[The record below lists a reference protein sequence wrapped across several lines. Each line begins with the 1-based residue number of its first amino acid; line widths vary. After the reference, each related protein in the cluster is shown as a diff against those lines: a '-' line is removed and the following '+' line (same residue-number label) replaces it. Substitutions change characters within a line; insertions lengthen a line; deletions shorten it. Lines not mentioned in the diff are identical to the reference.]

1 MAVTPTDLE
10 AFLRGQPI
18 SPAAS
23 QEIVGQLDDRNSL
36 VSIMGRRLS
45 LAARQ
50 MANPDG
56 PLITAIGEPLDSTL
70 ADLKGLNQQC
80 VELSRAKRW
89 QEALP
94 LRLTTCRLAM
104 RYLGEDHRD
113 AMTYIHHLGII
124 LYQCGQLDRAQRILD
139 RAIDLRSQYLGEDK
153 AETAI
158 SWTGLGRVLEAMGE
172 YEDGAECHS
181 FALSVT
187 EEEFGPNHPETAVNL
202 RDLGCV
208 SLSLGDFPTAT
219 RCFERA
225 VEIAREI
232 DGEFDPIYASSLIH
246 LASAREA
253 VGDDASAERLYL
265 EGLEILEA
273 SVGPDD
279 ADVAWCL
286 DQLAGLRLKQGD
298 GKVALALCERALGIS
313 VGDGRFGGMLRGSL
327 TGNLG
332 AALLMTNQARKAVR
346 CCRDAIRE
354 LTKWLG
360 ENHPAISILTTNLE
374 LAKSH
379 QSPGE
384 AAELPKKLVA
394 KPVYLPADGQ
404 TLMVIHFTIAA

>member
-1 MAVTPTDLE
+1 MAVTPADLE
-10 AFLRGQPI
+10 AFLRGRPI

-36 VSIMGRRLS
+36 VSVMGRRLS

-70 ADLKGLNQQC
+70 DDLKGLNQQC
-80 VELSRAKRW
+80 VELSHAKRW

-94 LRLTTCRLAM
+94 VRLTTCRLAM

-113 AMTYIHHLGII
+113 TMTYIHHLGII
-124 LYQCGQLDRAQRILD
+124 LYQCGQLDRAQRVLD
-139 RAIDLRSQYLGEDK
+139 RAIDLRSQYLGERK

-172 YEDGAECHS
+172 YEDGAECHR

-208 SLSLGDFPTAT
+208 YLSLGDLPMAIS
-219 RCFERA
+219 CFERA
-225 VEIAREI
+225 VGIAREI
-232 DGEFDPIYASSLIH
+232 DGEFDPIYASSLVH

-253 VGDDASAERLYL
+253 VNDDASADRLYAEAL
-265 EGLEILEA
+265 AIFEA

-279 ADVAWCL
+279 ANVAWCL
-286 DQLAGLRLKQGD
+286 DQFASLRLKQGD
-298 GKVALALCERALGIS
+298 GKVARNICERGLNIDAGEGRLGS
-313 VGDGRFGGMLRGSL
+313 LLRGTL

-332 AALLMTNQARKAVR
+332 AALLMTNQVRKAMR
-346 CCRDAIRE
+346 CYRDAIRV
-354 LTKWLG
+354 LSKWLG
-360 ENHPAISILTTNLE
+360 EHHPAISVLATNLE
-374 LAKSH
+374 LAKSR
-379 QSPGE
+379 QESGDADDSPRRI
-384 AAELPKKLVA
+384 AAH
-394 KPVYLPADGQ
+394 PVYLPVDGQ
-404 TLMVIHFTIAA
+404 TLVVIHLSIAA